1 MGTITLHIDWNAM
14 RDRAYAN
21 ATKHGF
27 HDKAESVEHDLCLV
41 FTELCEAVNADR
53 SGLRADKAEFLEKYI
68 WDRTEEYQRR
78 HWRYGF
84 ECLIKD
90 TLEDE
95 LADAIIRMLDIC
107 GYLQI
112 DLADSEMD
120 YYMEDERQISSVFQK
135 KTFAERIW
143 SVMSLFFYNDPYSAT
158 LPRAIA
164 RLWILAKDK
173 GVDIYTHLELK
184 MKYNEMRPRLHGKK
198 Y

>member
-1 MGTITLHIDWNAM
+1 M
-14 RDRAYAN
+14 RDQAYAN

-68 WDRTEEYQRR
+68 WDRTEEYQRQ
-78 HWRYGF
+78 HWRSGF
-84 ECLIKD
+84 ERLIKD

-95 LADAIIRMLDIC
+95 LADAIIRMLDLC
-107 GYLQI
+107 GYLHM
-112 DLADSEMD
+112 DLAKSMMD
-120 YYMEDERQISSVFQK
+120 FYIEDERQISSVFQK

-143 SVMSLFFYNDPYSAT
+143 SVMAQFFLDDPYFET

-164 RLWILAKDK
+164 RLCVLAHDK
-173 GVDIYTHLELK
+173 GIDIKTHLELK

>member
-1 MGTITLHIDWNAM
+1 MGTIKIHIDWNSL
-14 RDRAYAN
+14 RDQAYSN

-41 FTELCEAVNADR
+41 FTELGEAVNADR
-53 SGLRADKAEFLEKYI
+53 SGLRADVAEFSKRYI
-68 WDRTEEYQRR
+68 YNGSDDSSVSLCRTA
-78 HWRYGF
+78 F
-84 ECLIKD
+84 ESFIKD

-95 LADAIIRMLDIC
+95 LADAIIRLLDLC

-112 DLADSEMD
+112 DLAKSEM
-120 YYMEDERQISSVFQK
+120 ESLIADEFVVAGIFRN

-143 SVMSLFFYNDPYSAT
+143 TVMTLFAFRDTCWSSI
-158 LPRAIA
+158 PRAIA
-164 RLWILAKDK
+164 RLCVLAHDK
-173 GVDIYTHLELK
+173 GIDIYTHLELK

>member
-1 MGTITLHIDWNAM
+1 METIRLHIDWNAM
-14 RDRAYAN
+14 RDQAYSN

-27 HDKAESVEHDLCLV
+27 HDNAESVEHDICLV
-41 FTELCEAVNADR
+41 FTELGEAVNADR
-53 SGLRADKAEFLEKYI
+53 SGLRARKAEFMEKYI
-68 WDRTEEYQRR
+68 WDRTEEYQRQ

-95 LADAIIRMLDIC
+95 LADAIIRLLDLC
-107 GYLQI
+107 GFLQI

-120 YYMEDERQISSVFQK
+120 FYMEDERQISSVFHK
-135 KTFAERIW
+135 KTFAERIL
-143 SVMSLFFYNDPYSAT
+143 SVILPFAYSDPYSTT

-164 RLWILAKDK
+164 RLCVLAKDK